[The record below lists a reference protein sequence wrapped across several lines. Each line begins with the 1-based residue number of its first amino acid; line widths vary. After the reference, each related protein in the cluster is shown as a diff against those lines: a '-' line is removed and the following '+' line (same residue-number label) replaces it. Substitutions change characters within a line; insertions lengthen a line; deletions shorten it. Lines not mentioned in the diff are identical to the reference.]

1 MGPTGSETTMGGG
14 AGRMSSPAAQL
25 TFGFLLALPTKG
37 LTQMSLDRPESSEE
51 ELKKED
57 GGTRRVSA
65 QRRETSTQILASC
78 LLDYLEG
85 LTLLASDTSEDRE
98 ASQRLLE
105 DYRDE
110 WKPKL
115 EQLQRRGR

>member
-1 MGPTGSETTMGGG
+1 
-14 AGRMSSPAAQL
+14 
-25 TFGFLLALPTKG
+25 
-37 LTQMSLDRPESSEE
+37 MSLDRPESTEE

-65 QRRETSTQILASC
+65 KRRETSTQILASC

-85 LTLLASDTSEDRE
+85 LTLLASDTVRED
-98 ASQRLLE
+98 AQQRLE
-105 DYRDE
+105 EYRDE
-110 WKPKL
+110 WKPRL